1 MIKMKNNY
9 HQTFIVIRLMSYIH
23 VKLIFLC
30 YLFRLYK
37 THVKKEKEIT
47 KIFFRRQKKS
57 K

>member
-37 THVKKEKEIT
+37 THVKKEKEIK